1 MALRRVGS
9 LRNDPR
15 PMRCAVIGHTEW
27 TEFARVPRM
36 PASGD
41 IVHAPH
47 TMVEPCGG
55 GAVVARQLALL
66 AGRCEFFTAVGDDEI
81 GRETVRRLSE
91 LGVDVHAQVRN
102 GPSRRAW
109 VHVDDAG
116 ERTITV
122 LGEKLVAHGPLPLHG
137 YDAVFFVA
145 GDAAAA
151 RSAREARFLA
161 ATPREL
167 PTLEE
172 AAVPLDLLVGSG
184 TDPGERYEDSLEVRT
199 VVRTAGADGG
209 VANGIRYAAE
219 PFTGRVGDTYG
230 AGDSFSAAL
239 CFALARGDALEDA
252 LALAARAGAAVI
264 AGTGPYATQMALAR

>member
-1 MALRRVGS
+1 
-9 LRNDPR
+9 
-15 PMRCAVIGHTEW
+15 MRCAVVGHTEW
-27 TEFARVPRM
+27 TEFARVPHM
-36 PASGD
+36 PAAGE

-47 TMVEPCGG
+47 TVVEPCGG

-91 LGVDVHAQVRN
+91 LGVDVHAQVRDE
-102 GPSRRAW
+102 PSRRAW
-109 VHVDDAG
+109 VHVDGAG

-122 LGEKLVAHGPLPLHG
+122 LGDKLVAHGPLPLRG

-167 PTLEE
+167 ATLEE

-184 TDPGERYEDSLEVRT
+184 TDPGERYEGSLDVRT
-199 VVRTAGADGG
+199 LVRTAGARGG
-209 VANGIRYAAE
+209 VADGVPYEAA
-219 PFTGRVGDTYG
+219 PLTGPVADTYG

-264 AGTGPYATQMALAR
+264 AGTGPYATQLALAE